1 MTQTAQTYGESLY
14 ELARDEQL
22 GGEILS
28 QLQQV
33 VSILQEHPQ
42 YVSLLSQPSVP
53 KKERCG
59 VLDESFR
66 GQIHPYLLNFL
77 KILTENR
84 TISQLPGC
92 EEAYRRRYNEDNGI
106 LEVTAVTA
114 VPLTGALHEKL
125 QARLA
130 ELTGKTIH
138 LTNRIE
144 SDTLAGIRLELP
156 GKHMDGTARSRLHD
170 LQATLRNMVI

>member
-28 QLQQV
+28 QLQKV
-33 VSILQEHPQ
+33 VSILQENPQ

-84 TISQLPGC
+84 TISQLSGC

-114 VPLTGALHEKL
+114 FPLTDALHEKL

-130 ELTGKTIH
+130 ELTGKTIL
-138 LTNRIE
+138 LTNRID